1 MFGERFAR
9 HAGSSYRR
17 HGLDKAAQ
25 RMVDWLTRQGIE
37 GRSVLEIGGGLGQI
51 QLELLRRGAAHATN
65 LELSS
70 AYDTV
75 AASLID
81 EAGMSGRVDRRLG
94 DLAVDGSLAD
104 VADVVVLHRVVCC
117 YPDLEALLGAAAE
130 HAREAVV
137 LTHPPRNALSRAA
150 LAVSNSGMAVLG
162 REYRTFAHPPETMIA
177 VLGEY
182 GFQAR
187 HEQGGYVWRV
197 LSATRR

>member
-37 GRSVLEIGGGLGQI
+37 GRSVLEIGGGIGQI

-65 LELSS
+65 IELSS

-94 DLAVDGSLAD
+94 DLAVDASLAE

-150 LAVSNSGMAVLG
+150 LVVSNAGLAVLG

-177 VLGEY
+177 VLGEH

-187 HEQGGYVWRV
+187 HEPGGYVWRV